1 MDEKRREA
9 MNFLTR
15 LGAEGHV
22 SFEQIALA
30 MKGNMVWCRN
40 GEFASEATPCDE
52 VICQFKKSQRRLATP
67 AELDKCRTFQI
78 TTISSRWATARHVY
92 PEATR

>member
-1 MDEKRREA
+1 M
-9 MNFLTR
+9 
-15 LGAEGHV
+15 
-22 SFEQIALA
+22 SFEQIKLA

-67 AELDKCRTFQI
+67 AELDKCRMFQI
-78 TTISSRWATARHVY
+78 TTISERWSIARHVY